1 MPRFVFPPPA
11 RQVYVHGLLAKSRGA
26 VLQDAVRAACQD
38 ITPSTLLAEMQRYV
52 PENGLKK
59 LQGTDVRDEMVFAT
73 PSVLSSK
80 PTTLGYYRLLLGIS
94 QKRFYGNGTGLAVFK
109 CMEDRGAL
117 RGHLA
122 SQLPDLCTEMNAAMT
137 ALLDEL
143 PAESLS
149 MDVAQLPL
157 MMLGAQAD
165 GSWRTRIGQLAT
177 KDVYEAL
184 KNVIKESG
192 YKHYESSHSLTVVN
206 SANRVV
212 TLALAPDP
220 DMEIRESVNDTEFL
234 KVAIEI
240 KGGTDLS
247 NAHNRAGEAEKSH
260 QKAKLRSARD
270 FWTIMSTTGL
280 SMSTLQSESPT
291 TNSWFDIEQVLAGA
305 GKDWDRLVSQ
315 IMLAMGI

>member
-11 RQVYVHGLLAKSRGA
+11 RQVYVHALLARSRGA
-26 VLQDAVRAACQD
+26 VLQDAVTAAVHD
-38 ITPSTLLAEMQRYV
+38 IPPSILLAEMQRHV

-59 LQGTDVRDEMVFAT
+59 LQGTNVRDEMVFAT
-73 PSVLSSK
+73 PAVLSAK
-80 PTTLGYYRLLLGIS
+80 PTSLGYYRLLLGIS
-94 QKRFYGNGTGLAVFK
+94 QKRFYGNGTGLAPFK

-117 RGHLA
+117 RGNLI
-122 SQLPDLCTEMNAAMT
+122 SQLPDLCTEMNLAMT
-137 ALLDEL
+137 ALLEEL

-149 MDVAQLPL
+149 SDVAQLPL
-157 MMLGAQAD
+157 MTLGVQAD
-165 GSWRTRIGQLAT
+165 GSWRVRIGQRAT
-177 KDVYEAL
+177 QGVYEAL
-184 KNVIKESG
+184 KNVIKASG
-192 YKHYESSHSLTVVN
+192 YKYLETSQSLTVTN
-206 SANRVV
+206 SAHRLV
-212 TLALAPDP
+212 TIALAPDP
-220 DMEIRESVNDTEFL
+220 DMEIRESVNNNEFL

-305 GKDWDRLVSQ
+305 GEDWDRLVAQ